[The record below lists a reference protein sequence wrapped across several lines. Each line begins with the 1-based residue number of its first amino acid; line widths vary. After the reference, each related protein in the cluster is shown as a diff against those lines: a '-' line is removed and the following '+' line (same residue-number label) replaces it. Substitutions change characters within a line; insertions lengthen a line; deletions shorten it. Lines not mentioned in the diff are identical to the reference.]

1 MSNLK
6 FRLPKNML
14 PTIDELPGD
23 LSGVAAV
30 IEEMAPGLGVDI
42 TLALVQHYRGTY
54 IYCHNVDA
62 IERAARN
69 RWIKEL
75 RDSGMTVPEIARRVG
90 LGERRVWDITG
101 EPDMESNGQMKL
113 F

>member
-6 FRLPKNML
+6 FELPKNML

-23 LSGVAAV
+23 LSAVAAV
-30 IEEMAPGLGVDI
+30 IEEHAPGQGVDI
-42 TLALVQHYRGTY
+42 TLALVQHFRGTY

-62 IERAARN
+62 IKRAARD
-69 RWIKEL
+69 RWIKQQ
-75 RDSGMTVPEIARRVG
+75 RDAGMTVPEIARAVG
-90 LGERRVWDITG
+90 LGERRVWIITG
-101 EPDMESNGQMKL
+101 EPDVESNGQLKL

>member
-1 MSNLK
+1 MSILK
-6 FRLPKNML
+6 FELPENML
-14 PTIDELPGD
+14 PTIEELPGD

-30 IEEMAPGLGVDI
+30 IEELAPGLGVKI
-42 TLALVQHYRGTY
+42 TLALVKHYRGTY

-69 RWIKEL
+69 RWIKQL
-75 RDSGMTVPEIARRVG
+75 RDAEMTVPEIARRVG
-90 LGERRVWDITG
+90 LAERQVWNITG
-101 EPDMESNGQMKL
+101 EADIDNRQMKL